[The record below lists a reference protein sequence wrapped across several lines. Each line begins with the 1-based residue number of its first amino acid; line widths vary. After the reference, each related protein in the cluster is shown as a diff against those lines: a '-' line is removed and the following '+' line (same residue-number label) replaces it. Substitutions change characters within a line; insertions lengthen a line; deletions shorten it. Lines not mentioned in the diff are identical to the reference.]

1 MKKRE
6 IIEKYAVI
14 IEEFIGTP
22 QLGEVIRLSLA
33 TAFEYGAMDSLIGK
47 DGEE

>member
-1 MKKRE
+1 MEKRE
-6 IIEKYAVI
+6 IIEKYAEV

-22 QLGEVIRLSLA
+22 QLGGVIRLSLA
-33 TAFEYGAMDSLIGK
+33 SALEYGAMDSLMEK